1 MAKVQ
6 GGIVVKGYIGK
17 RIATG
22 ILTIIF
28 SFCITFFIIRYA
40 PGNPMKVLA
49 GTDNPNPELIEH
61 LTIKYGLDKPI
72 PVQFVNYVKN
82 ILKGDLGH
90 SYMSN
95 EPVTKLIKEK
105 VFPTILLTLTSSIL
119 AVVVGTFLGVY
130 AARKA
135 GTIFDRVMCGISYFI
150 DATPGF
156 WLGLIFIL
164 IFSSTLKIL
173 PTSGMYDLRIEKQ
186 GFAHVL
192 DVIKHMI
199 LPVSTLTIIQIPLYF
214 RISRSSVLQTMSEDF
229 IMTLRATGMK
239 ESQIFNKYVLRNAI
253 IPTITMFSLSL
264 AFTISGVALIEI
276 VFAWPGM
283 GRLIMDAI
291 MKRDYPLLTG
301 IYLTIS
307 ISICIVMIITDIVY
321 ALVDPRIRLE

>member
-1 MAKVQ
+1 M
-6 GGIVVKGYIGK
+6 KGYIGK

-130 AARKA
+130 AARKV

-173 PTSGMYDLRIEKQ
+173 PTAGMYDLRMENQ

>member
-1 MAKVQ
+1 
-6 GGIVVKGYIGK
+6 
-17 RIATG
+17 
-22 ILTIIF
+22 
-28 SFCITFFIIRYA
+28 
-40 PGNPMKVLA
+40 MKVLA

-130 AARKA
+130 AARKV
-135 GTIFDRVMCGISYFI
+135 GTLFDRVMCGLSYFI

-173 PTSGMYDLRIEKQ
+173 PTSGMYDLRIENQ

-229 IMTLRATGMK
+229 IMTLRATGMR

>member
-1 MAKVQ
+1 MKVQ
-6 GGIVVKGYIGK
+6 GGIRVKCYIGK

-28 SFCITFFIIRYA
+28 SFCITFFLIRCA

-130 AARKA
+130 AARKV
-135 GTIFDRVMCGISYFI
+135 GTIFDRVMCGLSYFI

-173 PTSGMYDLRIEKQ
+173 PTSGMYDLRIENQ

-229 IMTLRATGMK
+229 IMTLRATGMR

>member
-1 MAKVQ
+1 MKS
-6 GGIVVKGYIGK
+6 YIGK

-130 AARKA
+130 AARKV
-135 GTIFDRVMCGISYFI
+135 GTIFDRVMCGLSYFI

-173 PTSGMYDLRIEKQ
+173 PTSGMYDLRIENQ

-229 IMTLRATGMK
+229 IMTLRATGMR

-264 AFTISGVALIEI
+264 AFTISGVALIEM

>member
-1 MAKVQ
+1 MKS
-6 GGIVVKGYIGK
+6 YIGK

-130 AARKA
+130 AARKV
-135 GTIFDRVMCGISYFI
+135 GTIFDRVMCGLSYFI

-173 PTSGMYDLRIEKQ
+173 PTSGMYDLRIENQ

-229 IMTLRATGMK
+229 IMTLRATGMR

>member
-1 MAKVQ
+1 MKS
-6 GGIVVKGYIGK
+6 YIGK

-130 AARKA
+130 AARKV
-135 GTIFDRVMCGISYFI
+135 GTIFDRVMCGLSYFI

-173 PTSGMYDLRIEKQ
+173 PTSGMYDLRIENH

-229 IMTLRATGMK
+229 IMTLRATGMR

>member
-1 MAKVQ
+1 
-6 GGIVVKGYIGK
+6 VKSYIGK

-130 AARKA
+130 AARKV
-135 GTIFDRVMCGISYFI
+135 GTIFDRVMCGLSYFI

-173 PTSGMYDLRIEKQ
+173 PTSGMYDLRIENQ

-229 IMTLRATGMK
+229 IMTLRATGMR

>member
-1 MAKVQ
+1 MKS
-6 GGIVVKGYIGK
+6 YIGK

-130 AARKA
+130 AARKV
-135 GTIFDRVMCGISYFI
+135 GTIFDRVMCGLSYFI

-173 PTSGMYDLRIEKQ
+173 PTSGMYDLRIENQ